1 MSGLFLVKKVVV
13 ALLLIAGFLSYASP
27 ATVVRAAQ
35 VPLPRGVEAVEPAGV
50 SGREVVL
57 VVEYQSYWINGRRST
72 GSGWLHADGTFQN
85 SEGHSGRW
93 LYQPEQGRILFQ
105 HEIATCNPLLV
116 AAVKSPSTMLG
127 PIFCTDGT
135 RRFGAVSLTIT
146 DGTLPTTLSGDP
158 AVATEAAGSRVD

>member
-27 ATVVRAAQ
+27 ASVARAAQ
-35 VPLPRGVEAVEPAGV
+35 VPVPGIEAVEPAGV

-57 VVEYQSYWINGRRST
+57 TVDYQSFWINGRRSSGT
-72 GSGWLHADGTFQN
+72 GWLYADGTFQN
-85 SEGHSGRW
+85 SEGFGGRW
-93 LYQPEQGRILFQ
+93 QYQPEQERILFY
-105 HEIATCNPLLV
+105 HDAPPCNPLLV
-116 AAVKSPSTMLG
+116 AGINSPSTMLG

-146 DGTLPTTLSGDP
+146 DGQLPTT
-158 AVATEAAGSRVD
+158 R

>member
-1 MSGLFLVKKVVV
+1 MLRFSLAWKTLTIV
-13 ALLLIAGFLSYASP
+13 LLLAVFALSASP
-27 ATVVRAAQ
+27 TSIVEAAQ
-35 VPLPRGVEAVEPAGV
+35 APLPGGYAIDPAGV
-50 SGREVVL
+50 SGRDVVL

-72 GSGWLHADGTFQN
+72 GTGWLYADGTFQN

-93 LYQPEQGRILFQ
+93 LYQPEQARILFQ
-105 HEIATCNPLLV
+105 HDIGSCNPLLV

-158 AVATEAAGSRVD
+158 TVAAGAAGSRVD